1 MARDS
6 WACRQWP
13 SYCAV
18 DPQPCNYVC
27 VESPQ
32 GSDRL
37 HSRNVTA
44 DMRYILT
51 QTLNDTLFI
60 FSCNCGAC
68 LPFSDKHCTVSM
80 PKFMSC
86 NLICG
91 KNSESLT
98 SVTEQ
103 VTLIG
108 IAFDFVICRCAFLIW
123 VRQGLY
129 SVCVCVYFFRGTG
142 MSHHVN
148 VIIAHQY
155 TPVYFHLIP
164 SAIPRTS
171 VTKSIYNCLIALY
184 GQYCTSSMYLYYV
197 YNV

>member
-1 MARDS
+1 MCVASCIVRDS

-32 GSDRL
+32 GSARL

-44 DMRYILT
+44 DMRCILNRHLT
-51 QTLNDTLFI
+51 IHCSYFRVI
-60 FSCNCGAC
+60 VGAC
-68 LPFSDKHCTVSM
+68 LPVSDKHSTVSM
-80 PKFMSC
+80 LKFMSS

-91 KNSESLT
+91 KNSESLA

-108 IAFDFVICRCAFLIW
+108 IAFDFIICRCAFLIW
-123 VRQGLY
+123 VRHGLY
-129 SVCVCVYFFRGTG
+129 SVCVFIF
-142 MSHHVN
+142 
-148 VIIAHQY
+148 
-155 TPVYFHLIP
+155 
-164 SAIPRTS
+164 S
-171 VTKSIYNCLIALY
+171 VALV
-184 GQYCTSSMYLYYV
+184 CHTM
-197 YNV
+197 